1 MTNPANTFLELG
13 MLPAWLEQHIQA
25 IEDTCRAGYRFLYL
39 PNLENLTML
48 QAFHSAHGATDWY
61 CAGSATEAIGSRF
74 VLDFGRPRQ
83 LWQACGSVTDV
94 IGELLQLPPHGSPG
108 APSLALS
115 GPSDLWVPPLA
126 RSTFG
131 GIGLS

>member
-1 MTNPANTFLELG
+1 MTNPANTILELCT
-13 MLPAWLEQHIQA
+13 LPAWLEQHIQA
-25 IEDTCRAGYRFLYL
+25 IEDTRRAGYRFVYL
-39 PNLENLTML
+39 PNLESLTML
-48 QAFHSAHGATDWY
+48 QAFHPSHGATDWY
-61 CAGSATEAIGSRF
+61 CAASATEAIGARF
-74 VLDFGRPRQ
+74 VIDFGRPRQ

-115 GPSDLWVPPLA
+115 GPSDLWVPSLA

-131 GIGLS
+131 ATGLS